1 MIKTLSRFGLPRYWG
16 LFITAFPVLVSAAV
30 LPGSGAARAP
40 HLAQS
45 IVTQGWTPA
54 GYPYMNGGISLDER
68 RTMERMAASYNLK
81 IVFARRAGI
90 PGAPALLLIGS
101 NNGRHVDTISFLGPW
116 FYIQLPPGSY
126 TILARFERQAVLV
139 RDVYLWEG
147 HRKTYVV
154 RGD

>member
-1 MIKTLSRFGLPRYWG
+1 MIKTLSRFGLLHYRG
-16 LFITAFPVLVSAAV
+16 LLTAFTVLVAPLV

-40 HLAQS
+40 HFS
-45 IVTQGWTPA
+45 RSDVTQGWTAA

-68 RTMERMAASYNLK
+68 HTMERMARPYNLK
-81 IVFARRAGI
+81 LVFARRAGI
-90 PGAPALLLIGS
+90 PGAPVFLLIAT
-101 NNGRHVDTISFLGPW
+101 NNGRHIETISLSGPW

-126 TILARFERQAVLV
+126 TILARFARQAVLV